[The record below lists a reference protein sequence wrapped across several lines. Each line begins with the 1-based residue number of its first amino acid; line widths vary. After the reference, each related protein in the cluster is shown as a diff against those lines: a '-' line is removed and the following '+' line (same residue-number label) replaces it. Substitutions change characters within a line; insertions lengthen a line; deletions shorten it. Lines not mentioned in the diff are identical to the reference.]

1 MSLESISLQSAT
13 MKLSKAEHK
22 SLEDKSA
29 QRELQL
35 REKAQEMEGLF
46 IMQIVKAME
55 KTIPKG
61 SLTGGKNSLPA
72 MLFAQT
78 MSDTV
83 SKMGGFGLS
92 ETIYQ
97 SLKEKD
103 QSGKIDDINELQN
116 LDTES
121 YLKSMEIM
129 KQVKF

>member
-1 MSLESISLQSAT
+1 MSIESISIRPANIQLP
-13 MKLSKAEHK
+13 KEEHK
-22 SLEDKSA
+22 SLEDKSG

-35 REKAQEMEGLF
+35 REKAREMEGLF

-55 KTIPKG
+55 KTIPEG

-78 MSDTV
+78 MSDTL

-92 ETIYQ
+92 DTIYQ

-103 QSGKIDDINELQN
+103 QSGNLQDLKEVQN
-116 LDTES
+116 LDTET
-121 YLKSMEIM
+121 YLKSIEMM

>member
-1 MSLESISLQSAT
+1 MSVELISLRPVN
-13 MKLSKAEHK
+13 MPLLKEEHK
-22 SLEDKSA
+22 SMEDKSA

-61 SLTGGKNSLPA
+61 GLTGDKNSLPA

-92 ETIYQ
+92 ESIYQ

-103 QSGKIDDINELQN
+103 QAGKLENIKELQG

-121 YLKSMEIM
+121 YMKSIEIM
-129 KQVKF
+129 KQIKL